1 VGRSREVLAAI
12 HPNRAGAETI
22 WSMRRQ
28 SPKRGTRPAVSNASS
43 EAAKSQ
49 LTSEIAKSEGLYR
62 SLVERIPGIV
72 YIAEF
77 GSTAQWHYVSPQ
89 IEDYLGYTPEE
100 WLLDSTLWLKHVHP
114 DDQELVMA
122 EERRMQAIGKAF
134 FAEYRMVARDGRVV
148 WFRDESMILRGT
160 ASQPPLLY
168 GILYDITER
177 KATEYALRES
187 EERLRMALEA
197 AHLGMWEWDPESDA
211 IFWDDRHCSL
221 FGLRPKEAP
230 PTATKFIELVNPE
243 DHHWVRHAVREAL
256 RSGEAYG
263 AEYRVRWPDGSEHW
277 LASAGRVLHE
287 SPGRT
292 MRMRGI
298 TYDVTD
304 RRGLEDHLRRAQKME
319 AIGQLAGGVAHDFNN
334 LLMVILGH
342 VELLQERQGLDSSV
356 TRNIEAIQK
365 AADRAAGIT
374 QQLLAFSRK
383 QVLQA
388 RVVELR
394 RVVSDISTLLRQLLG
409 SLVDFR
415 LQLPAAPL
423 WVSADESQLEQV
435 VLNLVINARD
445 AMPQGGTVTVG
456 LDRVAAGTSAIRRH
470 PGMLDID
477 YVRLKVSDTG
487 IGMDAA
493 TQAHIFEPFFTT
505 KELGKGTGLGLAT
518 VYGIVK
524 QSDGWIW
531 VDSAPGAGTTF
542 EILLPAVPAPEH
554 EDAGEKQKYQEARGS
569 ETILVVDDEEGVRE
583 VAVMSLASQG
593 YKVLS
598 AESGAQALELAAS
611 ESGPIHALITDAAM
625 PGMNG
630 PALAKRLRE
639 LRPQTRV
646 LYMSG
651 YAEDSAVRD
660 DTLRHGDAF
669 LQKPFSLDA
678 LAQKLRTLLSE

>member
-1 VGRSREVLAAI
+1 
-12 HPNRAGAETI
+12 
-22 WSMRRQ
+22 MRRESQ
-28 SPKRGTRPAVSNASS
+28 KRRSRPAVSSAPGK
-43 EAAKSQ
+43 AAKPA
-49 LTSEIAKSEGLYR
+49 LTSEIPNSEGLYR

-77 GSTAQWHYVSPQ
+77 GPTARWHYVSPQ
-89 IEDYLGYTPEE
+89 IEEYLGYKTEE
-100 WLLDSTLWLKHVHP
+100 WLEDSTLWLKHVHP
-114 DDQELVMA
+114 DDRELVLA
-122 EERRMQAIGKAF
+122 EERRMQEIGKAF

-148 WFRDESMILRGT
+148 WFRDESMIMRGT

-177 KATEYALRES
+177 KATEDALRES

-211 IFWDDRHCSL
+211 VFWDERQCAL
-221 FGLRPKEAP
+221 FGLRTKDAP
-230 PTATKFIELVNPE
+230 PTAEKFIDKVNPE

-256 RSGEAYG
+256 RTGEAYG

-277 LASAGRVLHE
+277 LASAGRVLHA
-287 SPGRT
+287 SSGRT
-292 MRMRGI
+292 RRMRGI

-319 AIGQLAGGVAHDFNN
+319 AIGQLAGGVAHDFTN

-342 VELLQERQGLDSSV
+342 VELLQERPALDANV
-356 TRNIEAIQK
+356 TKNIEAIQK

-409 SLVDFR
+409 SLVEFR

-456 LDRVAAGTSAIRRH
+456 LDRVGSGTAAVKRH
-470 PGMLDID
+470 PGMPDMD

-531 VDSAPGAGTTF
+531 VDSTLGAGTTF
-542 EILLPAVPAPEH
+542 EILLPAVPAPDH
-554 EDAGEKQKYQEARGS
+554 ESIEARQKYLEARGS
-569 ETILVVDDEEGVRE
+569 ETILVVDDEDGVRE
-583 VAVMSLASQG
+583 VAVMSLAAQG

-630 PALAKRLRE
+630 AALAKRLRE